1 MLMHYFCLLLKA
13 PEYQQSEWSHLPG
26 RLEGSMEP
34 SAHFEDRSS
43 FCTSI
48 TFCSS
53 TGWSSRCCGGTTGL
67 IYAVFILWF
76 YFTPIFSCRINCTFC
91 SLDMQ
96 YIRDDQAFIDP
107 ETCFDTTYLLIFS
120 FLISLLLIE
129 IITFFGDILQYL
141 KEYQTFVGTAR
152 YWTETFAKT
161 SSAEEKVS
169 WTIAI

>member
-1 MLMHYFCLLLKA
+1 
-13 PEYQQSEWSHLPG
+13 
-26 RLEGSMEP
+26 
-34 SAHFEDRSS
+34 
-43 FCTSI
+43 
-48 TFCSS
+48 
-53 TGWSSRCCGGTTGL
+53 
-67 IYAVFILWF
+67 
-76 YFTPIFSCRINCTFC
+76 
-91 SLDMQ
+91 MQ

-169 WTIAI
+169 